1 MTGLILDASVAIA
14 AAVSDEEDAL
24 ADAALDVIAVSGA
37 FAPVLWWA
45 EIRNV
50 LLVMERRQRLR
61 PTGTAG
67 AIAALSALP
76 ISLDDNPDSDAVMTL
91 ARAHVLSVYD
101 ALYLEL
107 AIRLQ
112 KPLATL
118 DRRLTVAARDEG
130 MLWEG

>member
-24 ADAALDVIAVSGA
+24 ADAALDVIAVSGV

-76 ISLDDNPDSDAVMTL
+76 ITLDNNPDSDAVMTL